1 MRTSYADPQDSKSA
15 RTPPTSGFGPR
26 IVSND
31 ERMIAGLC
39 AGDVDARARF
49 FDLYAGDVRRILLR
63 VLGSDVELADL
74 VQEVFLRA
82 MTGIE
87 RLDDPSTLRSW
98 LTGIAV
104 FTARE
109 CIRRRQRRRWLV
121 FLPNESLPEPEP
133 GPAGDADASEALT
146 ATYRILA
153 RMGVDERIAF
163 TLRFIDGMELTQV
176 AEACDTSVS
185 TIKRRL
191 AAAEK
196 RFLAHARQHPA
207 LAEWIRR
214 GRWSDE

>member
-1 MRTSYADPQDSKSA
+1 M
-15 RTPPTSGFGPR
+15 SGPRPR

-39 AGDVDARARF
+39 AGDIDARARF
-49 FDLYAGDVRRILLR
+49 FDAYAIDVKRILLR
-63 VLGSDVELADL
+63 VLGSDAELADL

-87 RLDDPSTLRSW
+87 RLDDPGMLRPW

-121 FLPNESLPEPEP
+121 FLPQESLPEPDP
-133 GPAGDADASEALT
+133 GPCDADSDASEALA
-146 ATYRILA
+146 ATYRILE
-153 RMGVDERIAF
+153 RMAVDERIAF
-163 TLRFIDGMELTQV
+163 TLRFIDGMDLAQV

-196 RFLAHARQHPA
+196 RFLAHARNHPS
-207 LAEWIRR
+207 LVEWIQR
-214 GRWSDE
+214 GRWSDT